1 VDAPDLNFRLL
12 AVPAAVFVEL
22 LRDAGT
28 PLQARDLKRRL
39 GELGV
44 PKQTVD
50 AAWKRGQAGVKRHA
64 HVVVDPARRTYAYSA
79 DRLPV
84 PVSPAPVMAA
94 RLPVGPVLP
103 APRSEPGRRRASGRD
118 EVTRTREA
126 RPSILGH
133 DESHPRLAAARTVAE
148 FAAEVEE
155 LAAAGAT
162 AAVLLERARALA
174 AAFDVQPVGRPGE
187 QVAFDPDRHAATGD
201 RPERGAAAVVVRPGS
216 AYVGGPRPVL
226 VAKAQV
232 VASRREAARVVSRSA
247 RHA

>member
-1 VDAPDLNFRLL
+1 VDAPDLNFRLR

-50 AAWKRGQAGVKRHA
+50 TAWRRGQAGVKRHG
-64 HVVVDPARRTYAYSA
+64 HVVVDSTRRTYAYSA

-84 PVSPAPVMAA
+84 PVSPAPVAAA
-94 RLPVGPVLP
+94 RLRVGPVLP
-103 APRSEPGRRRASGRD
+103 SPRSEVNHARRKATARAEAQPSTSRLD
-118 EVTRTREA
+118 ERE
-126 RPSILGH
+126 SQ
-133 DESHPRLAAARTVAE
+133 PRLAVARTVAE
-148 FAAEVEE
+148 FAAEAEQ

-162 AAVLLERARALA
+162 AAALLERVRALA
-174 AAFDVQPVGRPGE
+174 AAFEVQPVGRPGE
-187 QVAFDPDRHAATGD
+187 LVAFDPDRHVAIGG
-201 RPERGAAAVVVRPGS
+201 RPARGASAVVVRPGS
-216 AYVGGPRPVL
+216 AYVGGSRPVL

-232 VASRREAARVVSRSA
+232 MASRE
-247 RHA
+247 